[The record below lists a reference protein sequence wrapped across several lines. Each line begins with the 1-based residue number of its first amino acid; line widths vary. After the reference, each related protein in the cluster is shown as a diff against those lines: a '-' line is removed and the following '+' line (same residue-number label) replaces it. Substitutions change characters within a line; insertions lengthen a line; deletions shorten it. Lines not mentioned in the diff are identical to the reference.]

1 MNCRKVKAR
10 MIYIFGQIVAKSL
23 SKISN
28 SEIKEEAKFEM
39 QNLLFQ
45 TKVIH
50 SSLSYLYITL
60 LKQHLRAVLEKRCS

>member
-1 MNCRKVKAR
+1 MNHRKVKAR

-28 SEIKEEAKFEM
+28 SEIKEETKFEM
-39 QNLLFQ
+39 QKLLFQ

-50 SSLSYLYITL
+50 SSLSYL
-60 LKQHLRAVLEKRCS
+60 